1 MLEDYTIRV
10 EYKEDQRK
18 YFETFDKSRNFSLEE
33 RLIHLKEWLAE
44 KQIKE
49 YKIILKFAGFEFVQE
64 ERTPG
69 KQPC

>member
-1 MLEDYTIRV
+1 MIKNYTIQV
-10 EYKEDQRK
+10 EYKTDQGE
-18 YFETFDKSRNFSLEE
+18 FFDTFDKSIGNFGLEE

-64 ERTPG
+64 VKGEN
-69 KQPC
+69 